1 MSEWDSDKQSEW
13 GGDKPVESEARGGA
27 RGGLFGSGKPSM
39 PPETGGRDWRLIE
52 KLVMSLQ
59 AEQRRS
65 RRWGGIFFKLLTFGY
80 LFALLFMIRAPFGE
94 GVGGAT
100 VGSHTAL
107 VEVSGPIAAD
117 ELASADNLV
126 GGALRAAFEAESSK
140 AVVLRI
146 NSPGGSPVQ
155 SGYVYDEIKRL
166 REEYPDKKIYAVISD
181 IGASGAY
188 YIAAAADEI
197 YANRASLV
205 GSIGVVAGGFGFTE
219 AMEKIGVDRRLYT
232 AGDNKA
238 FLDPFSPEQEEE
250 VAFWQSVLEN
260 THKQFIEAVRR
271 GGRGDRLADDPPR
284 LFSGLVWSGEQA
296 VELGGLVDGL
306 GSSSWVARQLVGEE
320 ELVDYSRSRSP
331 FQEFVDQLGGVA
343 VGEGVA
349 TRLMESRLELR

>member
-1 MSEWDSDKQSEW
+1 MSDWESDKEPGW
-13 GGDKPVESEARGGA
+13 GDKPAEPEQSAPARK
-27 RGGLFGSGKPSM
+27 RGLFGSKEPAL
-39 PPETGGRDWRLIE
+39 PPESGRDWRLIE

-65 RRWGGIFFKLLTFGY
+65 RRWGIFFKILTFGY
-80 LFALLFMIRAPFGE
+80 LFALLFFIRSPLGDSVDSVAGH
-94 GVGGAT
+94 
-100 VGSHTAL
+100 HTAL
-107 VEVSGPIAAD
+107 VEVRGTIAAD

-126 GGALRAAFEAESSK
+126 TSLRNAFEAERSK

-155 SGYVYDEIKRL
+155 AGYVYDEIKRL
-166 REEYPDKKIYAVISD
+166 REEYPDKKVYAVISD

-205 GSIGVVAGGFGFTE
+205 GSIGVIAGGFGFSE
-219 AMEKIGVDRRLYT
+219 MLDKIGVDRRLYT
-232 AGDNKA
+232 AGESKA
-238 FLDPFSPEQEEE
+238 FLDPFSPERDED

-260 THKQFIEAVRR
+260 THQQFIGAVKE
-271 GGRGDRLADDPPR
+271 GRGDRLADDER

-296 VELGGLVDGL
+296 VELGLVDGL
-306 GSSSWVARQLVGEE
+306 GSTSWVARQLVGEE
-320 ELVDYSRSRSP
+320 KLVDYSRRRSP
-331 FQEFVDQLGGVA
+331 FRELVDQLGVS

-349 TRLMESRLELR
+349 TRMLESRLELR

>member
-1 MSEWDSDKQSEW
+1 MSDWGSDKESGW
-13 GGDKPVESEARGGA
+13 GDKPAERGQDA
-27 RGGLFGSGKPSM
+27 SPRKRGLFGSKQPAM
-39 PPETGGRDWRLIE
+39 PPESGRDWRLIE

-65 RRWGGIFFKLLTFGY
+65 RRWGIFFKFLTFGY
-80 LFALLFMIRAPFGE
+80 LFALLIFIRSPL
-94 GVGGAT
+94 GGSVESAT
-100 VGSHTAL
+100 GDHTAL
-107 VEVSGPIAAD
+107 VEVRGAIAAD

-126 GGALRAAFEAESSK
+126 GSLRSAFEAERAK

-166 REEYPDKKIYAVISD
+166 RQEYPDKKLYAVISD

-197 YANRASLV
+197 YANRSSLV
-205 GSIGVVAGGFGFTE
+205 GSIGVVAGGFGFSE
-219 AMEKIGVDRRLYT
+219 MLDKIGVDRRLYT
-232 AGDNKA
+232 AGENKA
-238 FLDPFSPEQEEE
+238 FLDPFSPERAED

-260 THKQFIEAVRR
+260 THRQFIDAVKA
-271 GGRGDRLADDPPR
+271 GRGDRLVDDER

-296 VELGGLVDGL
+296 VELGLVDGL
-306 GSSSWVARQLVGEE
+306 GSASWVARQLVGEE
-320 ELVDYSRSRSP
+320 KLVDYSRRRSP
-331 FQEFVDQLGGVA
+331 FAKLVDQLGVA

-349 TRLMESRLELR
+349 TRLLESRLDLR